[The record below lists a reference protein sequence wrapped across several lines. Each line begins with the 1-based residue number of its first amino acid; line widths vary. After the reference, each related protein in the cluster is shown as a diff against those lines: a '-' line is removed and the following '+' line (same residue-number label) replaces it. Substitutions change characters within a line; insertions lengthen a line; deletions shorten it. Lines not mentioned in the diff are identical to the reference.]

1 MPSSFS
7 LSSVCLPVKV
17 LSSSGHLSGACNQS
31 IIYLF
36 FISVAQVCRYD
47 LIPRTLHSLQT
58 HKDIEKKVESCT
70 SHIFQF
76 RMMELF

>member
-7 LSSVCLPVKV
+7 LCSVCLCVKV

-31 IIYLF
+31 IIFF